1 MQNSMCHNNSCH
13 QNTYPLLNE
22 TTQPIL
28 NGSSANRFCK
38 YNEPS
43 LKSSQ
48 PTSLQQRVISNNTC
62 HQPTNTPPG
71 PINLSQVIQEPNFI
85 FPNKELAGGPSQ
97 RSSITPI
104 IPPQALSNEYWS
116 TNDFHVP
123 SNINSNV
130 STDLSRSGY
139 IINEKNLYGCNV
151 DSLIDDQYNTQE
163 PYESYESYETNN
175 MNMGNFNEPIS
186 NINNVDQNIDQ
197 NIDNLVTVGPN
208 YPGMV
213 NTPYGYY
220 PDQLSTSNI
229 PNNLPISEIQKSDV
243 FNQYNKDTF
252 TSIIQPGVYTRTEVV
267 EPINSNMGITFT
279 QQFEPT
285 SVSKIDDNVEIIQK
299 DPRLIDVNQTVEI
312 IQQKPNESNVYDPRF
327 TGYGTNYR
335 HYIDNVTGQPRFF
348 YDDVMVHRQN
358 NFVSNNKLDW
368 TNFGIKNN
376 HMNSN
381 YTNNEIR
388 NLAQQAFT
396 DDTINFRTEL
406 QSKLLRKKHTDAW
419 QQKIAP
425 IHTNS

>member
-1 MQNSMCHNNSCH
+1 M
-13 QNTYPLLNE
+13 
-22 TTQPIL
+22 
-28 NGSSANRFCK
+28 
-38 YNEPS
+38 
-43 LKSSQ
+43 
-48 PTSLQQRVISNNTC
+48 
-62 HQPTNTPPG
+62 
-71 PINLSQVIQEPNFI
+71 
-85 FPNKELAGGPSQ
+85 
-97 RSSITPI
+97 
-104 IPPQALSNEYWS
+104 
-116 TNDFHVP
+116 
-123 SNINSNV
+123 
-130 STDLSRSGY
+130 
-139 IINEKNLYGCNV
+139 
-151 DSLIDDQYNTQE
+151 IDDQYNTQE